1 MSQTSSALQ
10 LNLMLSKIKNNEGNK
25 DIQNIQQLIT
35 LFEDVNISTFDKM
48 RIYYKNS
55 DKLVIIRL
63 PLSDIKKKIRFL
75 TAICYNVLS
84 GKYANLLGNILE
96 DKNKI
101 SESDDSEL
109 VGFSDFYELIAVVQ
123 LEMAIYN
130 VDNNDHTYRFADM
143 DDILTMKDVIETK
156 YNKFISVVTDKYSVT
171 V

>member
-96 DKNKI
+96 DKKKI
-101 SESDDSEL
+101 SPCDDSEL
-109 VGFSDFYELIAVVQ
+109 VGFSEFYELIAVVQ

-156 YNKFISVVTDKYSVT
+156 YNKFISLVTDKYSVT

>member
-10 LNLMLSKIKNNEGNK
+10 LNLMLSKIRNNEGNK

>member
-10 LNLMLSKIKNNEGNK
+10 LNLMLSKIRNNEGNK

-96 DKNKI
+96 DKKKI
-101 SESDDSEL
+101 SPCDDSEL
-109 VGFSDFYELIAVVQ
+109 VGFSEFYELIAVVQ

-143 DDILTMKDVIETK
+143 DDILTMKNVIETK